1 MQTNPKHRKNQGLA
15 GHRRAPPPPRCL
27 LGGSQGGPSVAWRDR
42 AGKAGNR
49 KPPAEKKL
57 ANAGPGEAGM
67 GGCSRVLPATPGSSP
82 SPAPGPS
89 PVAGLHPGA
98 APPLP
103 PAFYPLVL
111 GFFGRGGGGMS
122 GELCFSG
129 SSAGGMLVP
138 NNPALLSRMLAPIP
152 VPLLPAPRG
161 CGQAGALRA
170 ARPRGRWRTCPYRHQ
185 HRHGGAELLLG
196 APQRVMGEQSNP
208 LHPVPPVG
216 RCRPPR
222 WSCYEGHWAGE
233 GCFGARWPGWS
244 TFSA

>member
-1 MQTNPKHRKNQGLA
+1 MFTRVAGVARLQPLA
-15 GHRRAPPPPRCL
+15 CARPL
-27 LGGSQGGPSVAWRDR
+27 S
-42 AGKAGNR
+42 
-49 KPPAEKKL
+49 
-57 ANAGPGEAGM
+57 
-67 GGCSRVLPATPGSSP
+67 SRWP
-82 SPAPGPS
+82 SPRGRP
-89 PVAGLHPGA
+89 PVLSSG
-98 APPLP
+98 
-103 PAFYPLVL
+103 FRFFL
-111 GFFGRGGGGMS
+111 GWGGMS

-152 VPLLPAPRG
+152 VPLLPAPGG

-170 ARPRGRWRTCPYRHQ
+170 ARPRGRCRTCPYRHQ

-216 RCRPPR
+216 RCLLPR
-222 WSCYEGHWAGE
+222 RSCYEGHWAGE

>member
-1 MQTNPKHRKNQGLA
+1 MPGLA
-15 GHRRAPPPPRCL
+15 KRGWAGVHACCRRRPAPAPRL
-27 LGGSQGGPSVAWRDR
+27 R
-42 AGKAGNR
+42 
-49 KPPAEKKL
+49 PAPLQSL
-57 ANAGPGEAGM
+57 AF
-67 GGCSRVLPATPGSSP
+67 TPGP
-82 SPAPGPS
+82 P
-89 PVAGLHPGA
+89 
-98 APPLP
+98 PPLP

-222 WSCYEGHWAGE
+222 WSCYEGHWA
-233 GCFGARWPGWS
+233 
-244 TFSA
+244 

>member
-1 MQTNPKHRKNQGLA
+1 MQTNPKHRKNQALA

-98 APPLP
+98 APPP
-103 PAFYPLVL
+103 PPRVL
-111 GFFGRGGGGMS
+111 SSGFRFFWEGGGG
-122 GELCFSG
+122 GCPG
-129 SSAGGMLVP
+129 SCVF
-138 NNPALLSRMLAPIP
+138 PARRQGVCLYRIIQPFCPGCWPPSLSPSCR
-152 VPLLPAPRG
+152 
-161 CGQAGALRA
+161 
-170 ARPRGRWRTCPYRHQ
+170 
-185 HRHGGAELLLG
+185 LLG
-196 APQRVMGEQSNP
+196 AAGRQEPCELPDPGVGGEPALTDTSTGTEE
-208 LHPVPPVG
+208 LSCCWVHPSG
-216 RCRPPR
+216 
-222 WSCYEGHWAGE
+222 
-233 GCFGARWPGWS
+233 
-244 TFSA
+244 